1 MTSSPTS
8 PPTRVVS
15 RSSLRLPPKRRNR
28 VWKQSVRVSS
38 GDQPSTPPRPRVP
51 PWVTRRKGRRG
62 CRAITHRAF
71 LLTVASRV
79 LREPLRTTRCRD
91 LHALLRIIRCR
102 DLPEPLRTT
111 RCRDLHV
118 FLRIIRCR
126 DLPEPPLTTRC
137 KDLLG
142 TLATT
147 LSRALRDRPRMLR
160 SADRQEPLPT
170 PSTVLREPLRIPR
183 STGLHALP
191 RTPLFTLL
199 PMGMRRSSAPT
210 LRDLQRTRF
219 IIPHGP
225 HLPTKR

>member
-79 LREPLRTTRCRD
+79 LREPLR
-91 LHALLRIIRCR
+91 
-102 DLPEPLRTT
+102 
-111 RCRDLHV
+111 
-118 FLRIIRCR
+118 IIRCR

-183 STGLHALP
+183 STVLHALP

>member
-51 PWVTRRKGRRG
+51 PWVTRRRGRRG

-79 LREPLRTTRCRD
+79 LR
-91 LHALLRIIRCR
+91 
-102 DLPEPLRTT
+102 EPLRTT

-183 STGLHALP
+183 STVLHALP
-191 RTPLFTLL
+191 RTPLFTPL